1 MKTVSWN
8 VNIISTGISGDIVHT
23 SFRVLNWNI
32 SNGHNSNIRQK
43 DKESAEEKRKIIINL
58 YNKLKTINPPL
69 GISFLTEMH
78 YYIKSR
84 QIWQTFC
91 CAILQFSYDID
102 ISSWK
107 LL

>member
-1 MKTVSWN
+1 MKTVSSN

-23 SFRVLNWNI
+23 SRVLNRNI
-32 SNGHNSNIRQK
+32 SNSHNSNIRQK
-43 DKESAEEKRKIIINL
+43 EKESVEEERKIITNL

-84 QIWQTFC
+84 QI
-91 CAILQFSYDID
+91 
-102 ISSWK
+102 
-107 LL
+107 